1 MIFLNIKFKATT
13 RITVMVHHI
22 VWILLYFVL
31 HFTLLKICNH
41 INSRVTLGVNINM
54 VRVIVNPNANH

>member
-1 MIFLNIKFKATT
+1 MDSTIFCTSF
-13 RITVMVHHI
+13 
-22 VWILLYFVL
+22 Y
-31 HFTLLKICNH
+31 TLLKICNH